1 MNVSVISPIHNHLIK
16 EFSYN
21 PDEINHFAMSRLV
34 GLGLTLINNNELED
48 QNLDSEFILKSF
60 SLKDHKE
67 LLSNNIESSKDLNLG
82 NIKTKDK
89 IGSKTKSEEKK
100 KELPPLP
107 NIEESKDIK
116 NEIKKGDKIN
126 KETDKTENRKNKS
139 FKMDTSFLK
148 ND

>member
-1 MNVSVISPIHNHLIK
+1 
-16 EFSYN
+16 
-21 PDEINHFAMSRLV
+21 MSRIV

-48 QNLDSEFILKSF
+48 QNLDSEFIVKSF

-82 NIKTKDK
+82 NIKTKDNAEA
-89 IGSKTKSEEKK
+89 KTKIEEKK

-107 NIEESKDIK
+107 NIKTKDNQASK
-116 NEIKKGDKIN
+116 
-126 KETDKTENRKNKS
+126 KNKS
-139 FKMDTSFLK
+139 FKMDTTFLK

>member
-1 MNVSVISPIHNHLIK
+1 MNVSVISPIHNHFIK

-48 QNLDSEFILKSF
+48 QNLDSEFIVKSF

-67 LLSNNIESSKDLNLG
+67 LLSNNIESSNDLNLG
-82 NIKTKDK
+82 NIKTKDNAEA
-89 IGSKTKSEEKK
+89 KTKIEEKK

-107 NIEESKDIK
+107 NIKTKDNQASK
-116 NEIKKGDKIN
+116 
-126 KETDKTENRKNKS
+126 KNKS
-139 FKMDTSFLK
+139 FKMDTTFLK